1 MSMQHVQY
9 MLLFLVVAVSLTG
22 FTFYRVTRFY
32 SIRPFLCA
40 LDYDYSKLCALLL
53 YDVACTNVVSYW

>member
-1 MSMQHVQY
+1 MSTQHVQY
-9 MLLFLVVAVSLTG
+9 VLLFLVVAVNSDRFHIFG
-22 FTFYRVTRFY
+22 VTRFY

-53 YDVACTNVVSYW
+53 YDSV